1 MSIAEFAEFRGN
13 SQLGNRLFRPPA
25 PLALAAGGRYTEF
38 MFYLASPDGQ
48 QQLLAYLKA
57 WVKWTTLLPAL
68 MPLGAMIFLAFL
80 AALLSVPAGEAADI
94 ILKGLVE
101 SYISLAVPV
110 TQFWIAAYLLAA
122 MFFVTGWESA
132 RPASWRLPL
141 LFLLPWYRRPAADVA
156 GRQPGLRP
164 IPG

>member
-1 MSIAEFAEFRGN
+1 
-13 SQLGNRLFRPPA
+13 
-25 PLALAAGGRYTEF
+25 

-68 MPLGAMIFLAFL
+68 MPLGAAVFLSVL

-94 ILKGLVE
+94 IRHGLVE

-122 MFFVTGWESA
+122 LFFVTGWESA

-141 LFLLPWYRRPAADVA
+141 LFLLPWYRRLRRILLTVPSLCALFPAPAPAFDRSQFSPP
-156 GRQPGLRP
+156 GPPGLTPPALCAGNLPLRE
-164 IPG
+164 

>member
-1 MSIAEFAEFRGN
+1 
-13 SQLGNRLFRPPA
+13 
-25 PLALAAGGRYTEF
+25 

-68 MPLGAMIFLAFL
+68 MPLGAMVFLAFL
-80 AALLSVPAGEAADI
+80 AALLSVPAGEATDI

-122 MFFVTGWESA
+122 LFFVTGWESA

-141 LFLLPWYRRPAADVA
+141 LFLLPWYRRLRGMLPAVPPVCALSPANIPALDRSRFFPF
-156 GRQPGLRP
+156 GPPGLTPPALRAGN
-164 IPG
+164 IPLRE

>member
-1 MSIAEFAEFRGN
+1 
-13 SQLGNRLFRPPA
+13 
-25 PLALAAGGRYTEF
+25 

-68 MPLGAMIFLAFL
+68 MPLGAMVFLAFL

-101 SYISLAVPV
+101 SYLSLAVPV
-110 TQFWIAAYLLAA
+110 IQFWIAAYLLAA
-122 MFFVTGWESA
+122 LFFVTGWESA

-141 LFLLPWYRRPAADVA
+141 LFLLPWYRRRRIWPAVNPVRARSPANLPAVTA
-156 GRQPGLRP
+156 AAFSRLARPG
-164 IPG
+164 